1 MYVYDTNEGHEK
13 AWHRKTQGKRV
24 FQTSAGSRK
33 GQEKKTNHNNNNS
46 RERRS
51 KNRSR
56 QLKGMMCVETVPRQ

>member
-33 GQEKKTNHNNNNS
+33 GQEKKRTTTTTTVES
-46 RERRS
+46 GGRRTEVV
-51 KNRSR
+51 N
-56 QLKGMMCVETVPRQ
+56 